1 MKAEENMY
9 IDFASEWPA
18 YLFMV
23 LFIFFFAYIVII
35 ARKSNESSVSGNKN
49 KK

>member
-1 MKAEENMY
+1 MY
-9 IDFASEWPA
+9 IDFASDWPA

-23 LFIFFFAYIVII
+23 LFIFFFAYIVVI
-35 ARKSNESSVSGNKN
+35 AGKSSVSGNEN